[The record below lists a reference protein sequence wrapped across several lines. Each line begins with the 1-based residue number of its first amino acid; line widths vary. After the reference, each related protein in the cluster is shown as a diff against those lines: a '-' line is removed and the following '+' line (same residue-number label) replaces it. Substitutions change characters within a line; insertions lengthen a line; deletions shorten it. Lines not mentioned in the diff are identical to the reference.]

1 MSPSSHR
8 RLMREHKLQAT
19 IKDRLA
25 QAAQRRAGG
34 NPFAGM
40 QSFVRDLLA
49 GVAVEVEADRAAPAP
64 QADEP
69 VRH

>member
-8 RLMREHKLQAT
+8 RLLQEQMQQAT
-19 IKDRLA
+19 IKRRLA
-25 QAAQRRAGG
+25 QAAQRRAVG

-49 GVAVEVEADRAAPAP
+49 GVAVEVEAERSAPAP
-64 QADEP
+64 QADGP

>member
-19 IKDRLA
+19 IKHRLD

-34 NPFAGM
+34 NPFAG
-40 QSFVRDLLA
+40 FVRDLLA
-49 GVAVEVEADRAAPAP
+49 GVAVEVEADRSATAP
-64 QADEP
+64 QADGP